1 MIKCENG
8 YVEVK
13 GREGKVLGE
22 FCCLTKALYEDF
34 CELHGGEKAR
44 DLLDRSY
51 NDGFAKDEEIVSD
64 SLETVKGI
72 LEELFNIKEKK
83 DGE

>member
-1 MIKCENG
+1 MSVLKDD
-8 YVEVK
+8 VK
-13 GREGKVLGE
+13 TIRELYGE
-22 FCCLTKALYEDF
+22 
-34 CELHGGEKAR
+34 EKAR

-51 NDGFAKDEEIVSD
+51 NDGFAKEEEIVSD
-64 SLETVKGI
+64 LSETVKGI

>member
-1 MIKCENG
+1 MIKCVNG
-8 YVEVK
+8 YVEVEGRRSEILAEFSCLVK
-13 GREGKVLGE
+13 GIYETFSENYGKE
-22 FCCLTKALYEDF
+22 MAI
-34 CELHGGEKAR
+34 

-51 NDGFAKDEEIVSD
+51 NNGFAKEEEIVSD
-64 SLETVKGI
+64 LSETVKGI

>member
-1 MIKCENG
+1 MIKCVNG
-8 YVEVK
+8 YVEVE
-13 GREGKVLGE
+13 GRAGKVLGE

-34 CELHGGEKAR
+34 CELYGEEKAR

-51 NDGFAKDEEIVSD
+51 NDGFAKEEEIVSD
-64 SLETVKGI
+64 LSETVKGI

>member
-1 MIKCENG
+1 MIKCEKG
-8 YVEVK
+8 CVEIEGRRSEILAEFSCLVK
-13 GREGKVLGE
+13 GIYETFSENDGKE
-22 FCCLTKALYEDF
+22 M
-34 CELHGGEKAR
+34 AR

-51 NDGFAKDEEIVSD
+51 RDGFAKEEEIVSD
-64 SLETVKGI
+64 LSETVKGI